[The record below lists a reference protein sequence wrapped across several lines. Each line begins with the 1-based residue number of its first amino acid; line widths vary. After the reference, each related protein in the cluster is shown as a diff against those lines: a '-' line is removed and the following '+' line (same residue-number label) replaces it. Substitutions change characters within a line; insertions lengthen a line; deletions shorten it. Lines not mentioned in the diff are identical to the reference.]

1 MKAKGLNALGN
12 VPLSHSETGAH
23 RVFRRFN
30 QSLDIK
36 ISKVDLPSKKQFPF
50 VAFSDWLRFI
60 VEKDQ
65 LEYLVGVKDIS
76 DMQKNLHTFWDRYK
90 SVCPDHEIY
99 HRASAHQLQL
109 NMCIPVLHHGDEGR
123 GLKKKQ
129 IMVLSVHGALGKG
142 CRRSTSD
149 DPLKLN
155 LVGNTFLTHYLFCAM
170 PIYLY
175 NECPEAF
182 YMMLDIQAEEFKNLF
197 ETGMVINNRRFFIC
211 CLGVKGDSPY
221 ISKAGMMERSFTRRP
236 TRPSSKKAATGIC
249 HLCLAGKEDFE
260 VDVPFEEYGVEL
272 PGWLPTVGLVKPWA
286 NPSPLL
292 KIPFKH
298 GVESAEFF
306 HFDLF
311 HNWHSGMGKYYI
323 ASAVIVCMELINLS
337 IDGAFEFLSEDFMA
351 YCRKKKESP
360 YHKKLTKSLFGVEGS
375 FKDCPDAAWS
385 KGDFTRLL
393 CQWFEDYC
401 SREVV
406 GKTLDPLYLKCVTY
420 LYLSKLFLK
429 VCGVFDFYFSVVTCE
444 DLPNISC
451 MHAACHVTCSLRLRL
466 SPSSQSMPA
475 SPLCTMRVF
484 SSNPKKLVLSQ
495 TMA

>member
-1 MKAKGLNALGN
+1 M
-12 VPLSHSETGAH
+12 
-23 RVFRRFN
+23 
-30 QSLDIK
+30 I
-36 ISKVDLPSKKQFPF
+36 
-50 VAFSDWLRFI
+50 
-60 VEKDQ
+60 
-65 LEYLVGVKDIS
+65 
-76 DMQKNLHTFWDRYK
+76 
-90 SVCPDHEIY
+90 
-99 HRASAHQLQL
+99 
-109 NMCIPVLHHGDEGR
+109 
-123 GLKKKQ
+123 
-129 IMVLSVHGALGKG
+129 LSVHGALGKG

-375 FKDCPDAAWS
+375 FKDCPDAGWS

-484 SSNPKKLVLSQ
+484 SSNRKKLVLSQ